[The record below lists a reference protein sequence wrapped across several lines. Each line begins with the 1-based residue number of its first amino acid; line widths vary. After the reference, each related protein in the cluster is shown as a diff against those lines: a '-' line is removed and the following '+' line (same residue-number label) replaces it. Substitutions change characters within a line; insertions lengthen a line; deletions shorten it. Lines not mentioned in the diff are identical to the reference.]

1 VTIGATDDVTNGVKD
16 RLSGTASSGRDDKAG
31 AVPRL
36 QAALFAGVVAWAAG
50 VRGVARAEEPSPQEA
65 TKATPSEAPS
75 GRGGLPSQLT
85 VAAAVAFAREHNPR
99 LAAGRAR
106 VQAEEAR
113 ATSQGRRLLPAVR
126 LSDEWQAWDS
136 AYSIAAGPSVFPIR
150 DQFTNT
156 FTAGFDQPVVGLL
169 HLNEEQAAAHASALA
184 AAEQTNAGAADLAE
198 TIALQFLRY
207 FEAGALKS
215 IAESSMR
222 ELEEQIVVAKA
233 RLAQGV
239 ITQADLLRIEVAAAN
254 SRQQAIQAESQI
266 VGTRA
271 AIFGLLGIP
280 DDRQITLVEPK
291 DLLQEARSAEAPQEA
306 LIARAAE
313 RRAEL
318 KQALH
323 LKEAADHQRAARTYA
338 LLPDIDLEGAYLR
351 TDGQKFA
358 PPNAAFV
365 GVKAQWAIWEWGAS
379 TQLRRAA
386 VAQTVAAESDA
397 EAWRRQIETEIVTGL
412 AQSEAARGAVQ
423 AADAAIAS
431 AEEAYRVTNA
441 QVKSGTATTTDLLQ
455 AEAALTQARLNQTRA
470 TYELALARVSLRRA
484 TGD

>member
-1 VTIGATDDVTNGVKD
+1 M
-16 RLSGTASSGRDDKAG
+16 RDLLLAG
-31 AVPRL
+31 AL
-36 QAALFAGVVAWAAG
+36 AAATSLVGVVGVTGAA
-50 VRGVARAEEPSPQEA
+50 RAAEEPAPTAPA
-65 TKATPSEAPS
+65 TSS
-75 GRGGLPSQLT
+75 GHAGVPAQLT
-85 VAAAVAFAREHNPR
+85 VAAAVAFALDHNPR

-113 ATSQGRRLLPAVR
+113 ATSQGRRLLPTVR
-126 LSDEWQAWDS
+126 VSDEWQAWDS

-169 HLNEEQAAAHASALA
+169 HLNEERAAAHASARA
-184 AAEQTNAGAADLAE
+184 AAEQTNTGAADLAE

-207 FEAGALKS
+207 FEAGALKG
-215 IAESSMR
+215 IAESSTR

-271 AIFGLLGIP
+271 AIFGLLGIA
-280 DDRQITLVEPK
+280 DDGHVALVEPS
-291 DLLQEARSAEAPQEA
+291 DLLREARGADRPHQE
-306 LIARAAE
+306 LIARATE
-313 RRAEL
+313 RRTEL

-323 LKEAADHQRAARTYA
+323 LMEAADHQKAARTYA
-338 LLPDIDLEGAYLR
+338 LLPEIDLEGAYLR

-358 PPNAAFV
+358 PPNSAFV

-379 TQLRRAA
+379 TQLRKAA
-386 VAQTVAAESDA
+386 LAQTVAAESDA
-397 EAWRRQIETEIVTGL
+397 EAWRRQIETEIVSGL
-412 AQSEAARGAVQ
+412 AQSQAARGAVQ

-484 TGD
+484 TGE